1 MAMRMITFLILVTG
15 AREAGISEQSER
27 KVPAEQAGKAWK
39 IRLLI
44 VNVSAKFISNIF
56 QNI

>member
-1 MAMRMITFLILVTG
+1 MRMITFLILVTG